1 MFELD
6 SDDIKAF
13 LAESYENI
21 NQIESDIIDLE
32 KTSISSDKLVNI
44 CRYLH
49 TIKGNCGFL
58 AFSKLE
64 AVAHAG
70 ESLLGKLREGKL
82 KINAEIIT
90 ILLETIDSIRKI
102 LNNIEASNSEGEE
115 NYSSLIQ
122 TLNNL
127 GVRSGENIKPKEE
140 PISSS
145 PSSSSSPPFLSSS
158 SSPPSSIRID
168 IELLDKMMNLIGEL
182 VLTRNQFLQFGSN
195 LEDAKFNT
203 ISQRLNLISSELQFG
218 VMKTRMQ
225 PINTIWQKLP
235 RVIRDIAVA
244 SGKQIRV
251 EITGAETELD
261 RNIIEAIKDPTMHLV
276 RNCIDHGI
284 ETPEMRISCGK
295 PVEGRLHLRA
305 FHEGSKVNI
314 EISDDGKGIE
324 WEHIKQK
331 AQEIGLISSTQV
343 KNISQN
349 EALNLIFSPGLSTS
363 NQVSN
368 LSGRGVG
375 MDVVKTNIER
385 VNGTIQI
392 YSQPGEGTTFKIK
405 IPLTLAIIPGL
416 IISSGKQFFTVPQAS
431 IQELVRLE
439 GEEEINSIE
448 ELYDIPVLRLRGKIL
463 PIVYLN
469 KIFGFE
475 ETQNSDTIYIV
486 VIKAEDYHFG
496 LVVDAIE
503 DTQDIVVKLLGQ
515 QLKNM
520 TIFSGATILGNGQV
534 ALIIDAV
541 VLANLAGVTSQIQQR
556 LSMVTSATNVLEDD
570 RQMILLFQAG
580 ENTKMGIPIS
590 QANRLEEF
598 AYEAIETIG
607 NQKVIQYR
615 GEVLSLIDLNTVFS
629 ETSQSIGFKE
639 IIQVVVVSL
648 DQKHNFGIIVDKI
661 LDIVEEPLKI
671 LGNPTR
677 FGIKTLAVIQ
687 NQITEILDIE
697 NVIRIANPYLLRGV
711 GVGEIREIGRD

>member
-158 SSPPSSIRID
+158 SSPPSSIR
-168 IELLDKMMNLIGEL
+168 IGEL